1 MSKKPLRLGVLA
13 SHSGTNLQAI
23 IDACK
28 EGRLNAS
35 VCAVMSNNSGAMALE
50 RARREGIPWYH
61 LSSATHPEPDN
72 LDRAV
77 LNALESHD
85 VDLVILAGYMKK
97 LGHQTLSRFQNRILN
112 SHPALLPRYGGKGM
126 YGSRVHEAVLL
137 AGEQVTGIT
146 IHIVDEEYDHGPAV
160 AQCRVP
166 VLEGDTVESLE
177 ERVKERERG
186 FWIEILQKL
195 AMGELDLDNIK
206 QELTPYP
213 SGRRPGRGPSQ

>member
-1 MSKKPLRLGVLA
+1 MKLHLGVLA

-28 EGRLNAS
+28 EGRLDAS
-35 VCAVMSNNSGAMALE
+35 VRVVVSNNSGAMALE
-50 RARREGIPWYH
+50 RAKREGIPWYH

-72 LDRAV
+72 LDGAI
-77 LNALESHD
+77 LNALQSHD

-112 SHPALLPRYGGKGM
+112 SHPALLPKYGGKGM
-126 YGSRVHEAVLL
+126 YGSRVHEAVLS
-137 AGEQVTGIT
+137 AGERVTGVT

-160 AQCRVP
+160 AQCRIP
-166 VLEGDTVESLE
+166 VREGDTVESLE

-186 FWIEILQKL
+186 FWIEVLQKL
-195 AMGELDLDNIK
+195 AMGELDLDNIE
-206 QELTPYP
+206 QALTP
-213 SGRRPGRGPSQ
+213 STREGRLGRGSSQ